1 MTQIHSLLTQLRA
14 RVEELERQR
23 ARTNRGHLNQRRAA
37 DYLNKSREW
46 LRQRDLRGD
55 GPRRNPDGTYP
66 IDGLDEFIEQ
76 NTGRT

>member
-1 MTQIHSLLTQLRA
+1 MLDMQSVLRRLCE
-14 RVEELERQR
+14 RVDELERQR
-23 ARTNRGHLNQRRAA
+23 VRTNRGHLNQRRAA